1 MKCPECGQWNR
12 ASMPHCTRCGAPL
25 NIDAASRLE
34 WKESLRDEGPGT
46 AYIRVDEFGNAD
58 STPDARDV
66 LAREM
71 QDLKKRKQ
79 EGAEKQKELRRN
91 TGTRTPRGS
100 KARSRSGNP
109 PGRSCRRMQREQSG
123 CAGFLRK
130 ALPQSRKRKSAIGS
144 GIWMIREA
152 SLSPGAM
159 TGYMMIPWPI
169 TIMPMLLQSGKKC
182 LPGHGNAGK
191 PCIFSER
198 FSWSRCLRQEDI
210 LPGVFLRTGRAM
222 SQQVRRPP

>member
-79 EGAEKQKELRRN
+79 EGAEKQYRERGHRADRR
-91 TGTRTPRGS
+91 RGAGAEILLGGAAAGCKGNNPDAPGFS
-100 KARSRSGNP
+100 GRPCRRAGSGNP
-109 PGRSCRRMQREQSG
+109 PSG
-123 CAGFLRK
+123 PVYG
-130 ALPQSRKRKSAIGS
+130 
-144 GIWMIREA
+144 
-152 SLSPGAM
+152 
-159 TGYMMIPWPI
+159 
-169 TIMPMLLQSGKKC
+169 
-182 LPGHGNAGK
+182 
-191 PCIFSER
+191 
-198 FSWSRCLRQEDI
+198 
-210 LPGVFLRTGRAM
+210 
-222 SQQVRRPP
+222 